1 MKITPETGSLA
12 VQGQDIKLLV
22 HQRGSLIKTT
32 DYLVTTWRA
41 SSDQMKRS
49 YLAIAATLVAH
60 AAIEAILNEW
70 AHDTDGAL
78 YKKYLRGSLVDRA
91 AGLCAEIRESVPTH
105 LDELSYAK
113 NALGHAEPDNS
124 RSGIVGSW
132 VAGDGAERA
141 LAVVVACEG
150 LFFPGGKLRA
160 RP

>member
-1 MKITPETGSLA
+1 MKVTPETGLLA
-12 VQGQDIKLLV
+12 MQGQDVKLLV

-41 SSDQMKRS
+41 SSDQMTRS

-60 AAIEAILNEW
+60 AAVEAILNEW
-70 AHDTDGAL
+70 AHDTDAAL
-78 YKKYLRGSLVDRA
+78 YKKYQRGNLVDRA
-91 AGLCAEIRESVPTH
+91 TDLCGEIRESVPKD
-105 LDELSYAK
+105 LAELSYAK

-124 RSGIVGSW
+124 RSGIVGNW

-141 LAVVVACEG
+141 LAVVAACEG